1 LIGIRLKS
9 PLTKYWEKEYNYLN
23 RQRIYEKKRIY
34 SLFQDLKASQ
44 KGGLLCLQIIMNQT
58 QDLIALEKKLFAK
71 EEKLDREKQELEK
84 EKQELSRKKEEYSA
98 KLQRVAG
105 LTSEE
110 AKAELLK
117 ETEHKEAQAIARI
130 IKEKEEDARRT
141 ATKKS
146 QEILLDSMRHG
157 ALDYIAEY
165 TVSTIKISDEEI
177 KGRIIGKE
185 GRNIRAFEQTT
196 GVDVDLDEEGIIRLS
211 CFDSVRR
218 EIARLSLEKLLKD
231 TRIQPFRIEEV
242 VNQTKQEV
250 ERVMLEEGEKIA
262 HEVGVFNLPVGLL
275 SILGRFKFRTSYGQ
289 NLIVHTLEET
299 KIGIHI
305 ASEIGADVNI
315 VRLGCLFH
323 DIGKVVEGEGSHV
336 KLGVELLKKFNI
348 PEKIINCVAEHH
360 EDKPFSSMESVI
372 VSIADSISGARPGA
386 RFKDIEE
393 YVKRLKDMEEIAKR
407 YDGVDDAYAF
417 EAGRELRVIINPG
430 RLDDAQTLITANK
443 IREEVSR
450 SLAVPG
456 EVKVTAIREF
466 RAVSSEAA

>member
-1 LIGIRLKS
+1 M
-9 PLTKYWEKEYNYLN
+9 
-23 RQRIYEKKRIY
+23 
-34 SLFQDLKASQ
+34 
-44 KGGLLCLQIIMNQT
+44 MNQN
-58 QDLIALEKKLFAK
+58 QDLIALEKKLFEK
-71 EEKLDREKQELEK
+71 EEKLDREKEQIEK
-84 EKQELSRKKEEYSA
+84 EKQELSKKKEEYST
-98 KLQRVAG
+98 KLQKVSG
-105 LTSEE
+105 LTAEE
-110 AKAELLK
+110 AKAELLR
-117 ETEHKEAQAIARI
+117 ETEQKEAQIIARL
-130 IKEKEEDARRT
+130 IKEKEEDAKRT
-141 ATKKS
+141 AAKKS

-165 TVSTIKISDEEI
+165 TVSTIKIEDEEI

-185 GRNIRAFEQTT
+185 GRNIRAFEQAT

-218 EIARLSLEKLLKD
+218 ETARRSLEKLLKD

-250 ERVMLEEGEKIA
+250 EKVMLEEGEKIA
-262 HEVGVFNLPVGLL
+262 HEIGVFNLPVELM

-299 KIGIHI
+299 KIGMHI

-336 KLGVELLKKFNI
+336 KLGVELLKRFNI
-348 PEKIINCVAEHH
+348 PEKIVNCVAEHH

-372 VSIADSISGARPGA
+372 VSIADAISGARPGA
-386 RFKDIEE
+386 RYEDIEG
-393 YVKRLKDMEEIAKR
+393 YAKRLRDMEEIAKK
-407 YDGVDDAYAF
+407 YEGVDDAYAF
-417 EAGRELRVIINPG
+417 EAGRELRVVINPG
-430 RLDDAQTLITANK
+430 RLDDAETLITANK
-443 IREEVSR
+443 IREEVSNA
-450 SLAVPG
+450 LAVPG

-466 RAVSSEAA
+466 RAVSGE

>member
-1 LIGIRLKS
+1 MNSQNQDIIG
-9 PLTKYWEKEYNYLN
+9 
-23 RQRIYEKKRIY
+23 
-34 SLFQDLKASQ
+34 
-44 KGGLLCLQIIMNQT
+44 
-58 QDLIALEKKLFAK
+58 LEKKLLER
-71 EEKLDREKQELEK
+71 EEKLDSERQRIEREKE
-84 EKQELSRKKEEYSA
+84 ELSKKKEEYSE
-98 KLQRVAG
+98 KLQKVSG
-105 LTSEE
+105 LTAEE
-110 AKAELLK
+110 AKTELIRETEAK
-117 ETEHKEAQAIARI
+117 ETQLIARI
-130 IKEKEEDARRT
+130 IKEKEEDAKRT
-141 ATKKS
+141 AAKKS
-146 QEILLDSMRHG
+146 QEILLDSMKHG
-157 ALDYIAEY
+157 ALDFIAEY
-165 TVSTIKISDEEI
+165 TVSTVKIEDEEI

-185 GRNIRAFEQTT
+185 GRNIRVFEQAT

-218 EIARLSLEKLLKD
+218 EIAKRALEKLLKD
-231 TRIQPFRIEEV
+231 TRIQPFRIEEI

-250 ERVMLEEGEKIA
+250 EKVMLEEGEKIA
-262 HEVGVFNLPVGLL
+262 HTAGVFNLPVELMA
-275 SILGRFKFRTSYGQ
+275 ILGRFKFRTSYGQ

-299 KIGIHI
+299 KIGMHI

-372 VSIADSISGARPGA
+372 VSIADQISGARPGA
-386 RFKDIEE
+386 RFEDIEG
-393 YVKRLKDMEEIAKR
+393 YTKRLRDMEGIAKK
-407 YDGVDDAYAF
+407 YEGVDDAYAF

-430 RLDDAQTLITANK
+430 RLDDAQTTITANK
-443 IREEVSR
+443 IREEVSH

-466 RAVSSEAA
+466 RAVSSETSV